1 MDLSES
7 DRVDVTVIGAGLAGL
22 AASIH
27 LAREGLRVKCIE
39 AHPSRSDAVGES
51 LDWSAPDLLKAL
63 ALPMEDLLKQGVA
76 TYKNHVVLKLQS
88 GDEQDYTPGEWLG
101 KPPYNIRLSTIHVD
115 RTLMDQLV
123 RDIAISSGVTL
134 IQDKVDRI
142 ETEGKKVT
150 AIITGDGTRICSP
163 WFVDASGS
171 TACLFPRFFS
181 SPVREYGPRK
191 VAIWDH
197 FPVTETLKGT
207 TLHADG
213 SKPAYMDWVWQI
225 PIHPRITSVGY
236 VATAD
241 AIKQK
246 RQQGTTLQ
254 NIFQGQLD
262 RFPGLRSLVAGA
274 APRTTTFRCRIFTR
288 ITGPNW
294 LVIGESAAMVD
305 PMTSNG
311 VTAALR
317 HAAEA
322 SSLIARF
329 RHRATLPWLPTALYR
344 SRVLTLAQ
352 FFNTGI
358 EKVLYDSPVRNRIGP
373 FRAGHVYTIPAWSLN
388 AIYSRLRPRGVVATL
403 LFNALVNSSRYA
415 LILLHS
421 FCRCFSRQSK
431 IAGHQAFD

>member
-39 AHPSRSDAVGES
+39 GHPSRSDAVGES

-63 ALPMEDLLKQGVA
+63 GLPMEDLLNQGVA
-76 TYKNHVVLKLQS
+76 TYKNHVLLKLKS
-88 GDEQDYTPGEWLG
+88 GDERDYTPGEWLG
-101 KPPYNIRLSTIHVD
+101 KPPYNVRLSTIHVD
-115 RTLMDQLV
+115 RTLMDQRV
-123 RDIAISSGVTL
+123 RDVAIASGVTL
-134 IQDKVDRI
+134 IQKKVNRI
-142 ETEGKKVT
+142 ETKGRKVT
-150 AIITGDGTRICSP
+150 AVITEDGSRIGSP

-171 TACLFPRFFS
+171 AACLFPRLFS
-181 SPVREYGPRK
+181 CPVREYGPRK

-197 FPVTETLKGT
+197 FPVTETVKGT

-213 SKPAYMDWVWQI
+213 AKPSYMEWVWQI
-225 PIHPRITSVGY
+225 PIHPQITSVGY
-236 VATAD
+236 VATAE

-246 RQQGTTLQ
+246 RQQGKTLQ
-254 NIFQGQLD
+254 SIFQAKLD
-262 RFPGLRSLVAGA
+262 CFPDLRSLVAPA
-274 APRTTTFRCRIFTR
+274 APRTTAFRCRIFTH

-322 SSLIARF
+322 SSLIARY
-329 RHRATLPWLPTALYR
+329 RHRAVLPWLPTVLYR
-344 SRVLTLAQ
+344 SRVITLAQ

-358 EKVLYDSPVRNRIGP
+358 ERVLYDSPIRKRIGP
-373 FRAGHVYTIPAWSLN
+373 FRAGDVYTIPAWSLN
-388 AIYSRLRPRGVVATL
+388 AIYSRLRPRGVLATL
-403 LFNALVNSSRYA
+403 SFNALVNSLRFA
-415 LILLHS
+415 LVLLDS
-421 FCRCFSRQSK
+421 FCRCSSRLSEM
-431 IAGHQAFD
+431 ASHRAFD